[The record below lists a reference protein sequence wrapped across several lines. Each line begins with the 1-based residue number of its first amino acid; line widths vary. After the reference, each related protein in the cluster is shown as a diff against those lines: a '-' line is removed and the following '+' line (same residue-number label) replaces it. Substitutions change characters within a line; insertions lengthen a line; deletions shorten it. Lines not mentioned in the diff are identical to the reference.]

1 MRLGLDLMN
10 LKLNHIQHIGLPV
23 TNLKTSEAFYQ
34 KLGFT
39 NVMASGF
46 DYHGARGSVA
56 MMRRGSMIFELSKCP
71 KHNSQKSALEQ
82 TATSTT
88 SHLTWTTSTKL
99 FAALKCAAFTIVEDV
114 PVFLPFWNK
123 GCKYFFILGP
133 DGERLEFKPDSV
145 NRSLAQ
151 TAAALLIKPA
161 IGHSCLAVICCHLAH
176 DSKSAQRSTL
186 YLSTPKADTRTQNS
200 NKCNRNGTSR
210 RDQRPTPLNRHGLRR
225 RVRRESAFR
234 G

>member
-1 MRLGLDLMN
+1 VEGPAFGLRKALMRLGLDLMN

-56 MMRRGSMIFELSKCP
+56 MMRRGSMILELYQMP
-71 KHNSQKSALEQ
+71 EAQLAEIRTRTDGHIDHIAFDVDNIDEA
-82 TATSTT
+82 
-88 SHLTWTTSTKL
+88 

-133 DGERLEFKPDSV
+133 DGERLEF
-145 NRSLAQ
+145 NQIL
-151 TAAALLIKPA
+151 
-161 IGHSCLAVICCHLAH
+161 
-176 DSKSAQRSTL
+176 
-186 YLSTPKADTRTQNS
+186 
-200 NKCNRNGTSR
+200 
-210 RDQRPTPLNRHGLRR
+210 
-225 RVRRESAFR
+225 
-234 G
+234 